1 MLYADCCPSRT
12 VRWRVVETFEL
23 KRSAD
28 HRYYFTFR
36 AGNGQAIADS
46 ALYETK
52 RSALDAI
59 ELLRRHAREAYLDDR
74 TIESGDDSR
83 A

>member
-1 MLYADCCPSRT
+1 M
-12 VRWRVVETFEL
+12 ETFEL

-28 HRYYFTFR
+28 RRYYFTFR

-74 TIESGDDSR
+74 TVEPEDEGP